1 MTSTNDLTPALDI
14 HPPVQTH
21 RPLRKRCSIRLTV
34 QTTLKH
40 LSHGPVARHTPTTQ
54 VAPRGMHPEW
64 HDLIH
69 YDAPLEYFSRCY
81 HLQEIMECLYVA
93 SADAHEVDTLC
104 AEAGVPFSHI
114 LQIEPVE
121 DIAGSG
127 SRSEEMME
135 GVLRTQKLTLKCPR
149 QGRSQGYTAL
159 SASQLLAARDYLSL
173 IMPYSSRSVPK
184 QPPRFNVQLL
194 VVAPADRT
202 VDVMSVVVCYLAFA
216 SGYHAETVMQCIGEE
231 KYDEVWKEA
240 ISQEGVDFVERIA
253 RVI

>member
-21 RPLRKRCSIRLTV
+21 RPLRERCSIRLTV

-64 HDLIH
+64 HDFIH

-114 LQIEPVE
+114 LQIEPVD

-173 IMPYSSRSVPK
+173 IMP
-184 QPPRFNVQLL
+184 LL

-240 ISQEGVDFVERIA
+240 ISPEGVDFVERIA